1 MEDTNVRV
9 TPWVRMPGSPAEPIA
24 RSWQVGALGGP
35 AQVPR
40 ARVTE
45 APVCARGPRDRPGN
59 RAPGALSRRL
69 VRAQRLT
76 LSLPTSGSPS
86 LGHWCPDAAP
96 GKGTVT

>member
-1 MEDTNVRV
+1 MGPYAGITRGTD
-9 TPWVRMPGSPAEPIA
+9 
-24 RSWQVGALGGP
+24 RSVLAGGRSGGP

-86 LGHWCPDAAP
+86 
-96 GKGTVT
+96 